1 MGTGM
6 HGKIVMKKKINH
18 KFMLISAVAIIII
31 ALCSMIL
38 FYDIL
43 KKQIFDDLKA
53 NAHVISMME
62 PDRLPGEINDNLDK
76 DGLRITLIDQD
87 GSVIYDSLED
97 ETKME
102 NHKDRPEIAEALTN
116 GEGYDIRKSATSTK
130 HTFYYAILMKNGE
143 ILRIGK
149 DSKSIYSLVFNMAG
163 LIVIVG
169 VLVFILCT
177 ILAHRLTGRLVEPIE
192 KLADNIVMLDDSDIY
207 EEIQPFVA
215 MIKQQHIDILKHS
228 QMRQEFTANVSH
240 ELKTPL
246 TAISGYAEL
255 IASGMT
261 SGEDTIHFATEI
273 HKSAERLQY
282 LINDIIKLSE
292 LDSDE
297 TKIEFETLNL
307 HEMALNCQAMME
319 IQAEKNEVT
328 VEVEGY
334 NVEIQGNKSLIE
346 ELMYNLCSNAVR
358 YNKKGGKVTL
368 ITDREDGRPVF
379 TVKDTGIGIPKESQK
394 RVFERF
400 YRVDK
405 SRSKST
411 GGTGLG
417 LAIVKHIVAQHEAQ
431 ISLESEV
438 GVGTTIKVIF

>member
-1 MGTGM
+1 
-6 HGKIVMKKKINH
+6 MKKKINS
-18 KFMLISAVAIIII
+18 KFMFISAIAIVVTAIC
-31 ALCSMIL
+31 AMVL

-53 NAHVISMME
+53 NAHVISMMKPE
-62 PDRLPGEINDNLDK
+62 ELPQEIDYNLDE

-87 GSVIYDSLED
+87 GTVIYDSLED
-97 ETKME
+97 KSKME
-102 NHKDRPEIAEALTN
+102 NHRERPEIAEALKN
-116 GEGYDIRKSATSTK
+116 GEGHAMRKSSTSAK
-130 HTFYYAILMKNGE
+130 HTFYYAMRTDDGRV
-143 ILRIGK
+143 LRIGK
-149 DSKSIYSLVFNMAG
+149 DSNSIYSLIIKMVCLTLSVGLCVF
-163 LIVIVG
+163 V
-169 VLVFILCT
+169 LCT
-177 ILAHRLTGRLVEPIE
+177 VLAHRLTKRLVAPIE
-192 KLADNIVMLDDSDIY
+192 KMADNIVLLDEDDVY
-207 EEIQPFVA
+207 DEMKPFVS
-215 MIKQQHIDILKHS
+215 MIKKQHVDILKHS

-261 SGEDTIHFATEI
+261 SGEDTTHFAAEI

-297 TKIEFETLNL
+297 TKLEFETVDLYQL
-307 HEMALNCQAMME
+307 ALNCQAMME

-328 VEVEGY
+328 IDVEGY
-334 NVEIQGNKSLIE
+334 STEIQANRNLIE
-346 ELMYNLCSNAVR
+346 ELIYNLCSNAVR
-358 YNKKGGKVTL
+358 YNKKGGRVTL
-368 ITDREDGRPVF
+368 ITEREDGHAVL

-431 ISLESEV
+431 ITLESEE

>member
-1 MGTGM
+1 
-6 HGKIVMKKKINH
+6 
-18 KFMLISAVAIIII
+18 MLISAIAIIVMAIC
-31 ALCSMIL
+31 AMVL

-53 NAHVISMME
+53 NAHVISMMNPE
-62 PDRLPGEINDNLDK
+62 DLPDEINYNLNK
-76 DGLRITLIDQD
+76 DGLRITLINED
-87 GSVIYDSLED
+87 GTVIYDSMED
-97 ETKME
+97 ESKME
-102 NHKDRPEIAEALTN
+102 NHRERPEIASALAA
-116 GEGYDIRKSATSTK
+116 GEGRAMRKSTTSAK
-130 HTFYYAILMKNGE
+130 HTFYYAMRTDDGKV
-143 ILRIGK
+143 LRIGK
-149 DSKSIYSLVFNMAG
+149 DSNSIYSLIIKMVYLTLSVGFCVF
-163 LIVIVG
+163 V
-169 VLVFILCT
+169 LCT
-177 ILAHRLTGRLVEPIE
+177 VLAHRLTRRLVAPIE
-192 KLADNIVMLDDSDIY
+192 KMADNIVLL
-207 EEIQPFVA
+207 EENDVYDEMKPFVA
-215 MIKQQHIDILKHS
+215 TIKQQHVDILKHS

-273 HKSAERLQY
+273 HKSAEY

-292 LDSDE
+292 LDSDD
-297 TKIEFETLNL
+297 TKIEFETLDL

-319 IQAEKNEVT
+319 IPAEKNEVT
-328 VEVEGY
+328 VEV
-334 NVEIQGNKSLIE
+334 QGEATSVRGNRNLID
-346 ELMYNLCSNAVR
+346 ELIYNLCSNAVR
-358 YNKKGGKVTL
+358 YNKKGGKVTI
-368 ITDREDGRPVF
+368 ITRTEDGHP
-379 TVKDTGIGIPKESQK
+379 TLIVKDTGIGIPKEAQE

-431 ISLESEV
+431 ISLESEE
-438 GVGTTIKVIF
+438 GAGTEIKVTFLK

>member
-1 MGTGM
+1 
-6 HGKIVMKKKINH
+6 MKKKINS
-18 KFMLISAVAIIII
+18 KFMLISAIAIIVMAIC
-31 ALCSMIL
+31 AMVL

-53 NAHVISMME
+53 NAHVISMMNPE
-62 PDRLPGEINDNLDK
+62 DLPDEINYNLNK
-76 DGLRITLIDQD
+76 DGLRITLINED
-87 GSVIYDSLED
+87 GTVIYDSMED
-97 ETKME
+97 ESKME
-102 NHKDRPEIAEALTN
+102 NHRERPEIASALAA
-116 GEGYDIRKSATSTK
+116 GEGRAMRKSTTSAK
-130 HTFYYAILMKNGE
+130 HTFYYAMRTDDGKV
-143 ILRIGK
+143 LRIGK
-149 DSKSIYSLVFNMAG
+149 DSNSIYSLIIKMVYLTLSVGFCVF
-163 LIVIVG
+163 V
-169 VLVFILCT
+169 
-177 ILAHRLTGRLVEPIE
+177 LAHRLTRRLVAPIE
-192 KLADNIVMLDDSDIY
+192 KMADNIVLL
-207 EEIQPFVA
+207 EENDVYDEMKPFVA
-215 MIKQQHIDILKHS
+215 TIKQQHVDILKHS

-292 LDSDE
+292 LDSDD
-297 TKIEFETLNL
+297 TKIEFETLDL

-319 IQAEKNEVT
+319 IPAEKNEVT
-328 VEVEGY
+328 VEV
-334 NVEIQGNKSLIE
+334 QGEATSVRGNRNLID
-346 ELMYNLCSNAVR
+346 ELIYNLCSNAVR
-358 YNKKGGKVTL
+358 YNKKGGKVTI
-368 ITDREDGRPVF
+368 ITRTEDGHP
-379 TVKDTGIGIPKESQK
+379 TLIVKDTGIGIPKEAQE

-431 ISLESEV
+431 ISLESEE
-438 GVGTTIKVIF
+438 GAGTEIKVTFLK